1 MIDDSYLST
10 ASGLETFRQVDGTR
24 SGYRSKINIICKLFL
39 REKLKRED
47 LIKPNDL
54 NPLCP
59 ILALAIF
66 ISINGYN
73 PSGFLFT
80 SHVAATDRFGKVF
93 KKILTFLRVIHEYID
108 ACLDDIASHSGRKV

>member
-1 MIDDSYLST
+1 MGRSNNVGALHYSALTWSQDALVVAFAVMKNDRAGSKAEELSKHIY
-10 ASGLETFRQVDGTR
+10 A
-24 SGYRSKINIICKLFL
+24 
-39 REKLKRED
+39 
-47 LIKPNDL
+47 
-54 NPLCP
+54 NPLMPYICP